1 MTVTSLKQ
9 GRYSRD
15 PVEILGTPL
24 AARQLAAGAAST
36 NVALTAT
43 ARAVS
48 IRAVGC
54 DIRFLIG
61 STAQTALST
70 SHFISDG
77 ERLDFNLNLA
87 TPNIAAIRNASV
99 SGTLEIT
106 ELY

>member
-1 MTVTSLKQ
+1 MTITPLKQ

-24 AARQLAAGAAST
+24 AARQLSAGATST
-36 NVALTAT
+36 NLALTAN

-48 IRAVGC
+48 IRAVGA
-54 DIRFLIG
+54 DIRFQLG
-61 STAQTALST
+61 RGVQTATAT

-77 ERLDFNLNLA
+77 ERLDFNLNVDS
-87 TPNIAAIRNASV
+87 PNIAAIRNAAI